1 MNPPTL
7 DDTEIVK
14 SLFQKPKS
22 LKLSELAIL
31 GLLSHTRL
39 SGYDIYKRFDRK
51 IDWIGSYLNFNKATV
66 YNTLTRMERK
76 GLIRVDEKI
85 EEEKKPPKY
94 LYELTDKGVER
105 LKNMLVSDSK
115 NFPFMLSNTYYDL
128 FFYHVFDREEIKEL
142 LEHRVK
148 QIDLL
153 IEIYRTYLIHNEGNI
168 FGFIYGSELRT
179 YEDTRDTLIKL
190 LKVIEERTIDE
201 LYDMRYVFD
210 GEKPPEIY
218 ELFGVEG

>member
-66 YNTLTRMERK
+66 YNTLTRMEKK

-85 EEEKKPPKY
+85 EAEKKPPKY

-148 QIDLL
+148 QIEFL
-153 IEIYRTYLIHNEGNI
+153 IEIYRTYLIHNEENI

-179 YEDTRDTLIKL
+179 YKDTRDTLMKL
-190 LKVIEERTIDE
+190 LKVIEEKTIDE

>member
-66 YNTLTRMERK
+66 YNTLTRMEKK

-94 LYELTDKGVER
+94 LYDLTDKGVER
-105 LKNMLVSDSK
+105 LKDMLVSDSK

-128 FFYHVFDREEIKEL
+128 FFYHVFDREEIKGF

-148 QIDLL
+148 QIKFL
-153 IEIYRTYLIHNEGNI
+153 IEIYKAYLIYNEGNI

-179 YEDTRDTLIKL
+179 YEDTLDTLTKL
-190 LKVIEERTIDE
+190 LKAIEERTLDD
-201 LYDMRYVFD
+201 LYDMKYVFD

>member
-1 MNPPTL
+1 MKPNVL
-7 DDTEIVK
+7 EDTEIVK

-31 GLLSHTRL
+31 GLLSHTRM

-51 IDWIGSYLNFNKATV
+51 IDWIGSYLKFNKATI
-66 YNTLTRMERK
+66 YNTLARMEKK

-94 LYELTDKGVER
+94 LYELTDEGVER
-105 LKNMLVSDSK
+105 LRNMLVSDSK

-128 FFYHVFDREEIKEL
+128 FFYHVFDKEEIREL

-148 QIDLL
+148 QIELL
-153 IEIYRTYLIHNEGNI
+153 IDIYRTYLIHNEGNI

-179 YEDTRDTLIKL
+179 YEDTRDTLMKL

-210 GEKPPEIY
+210 GRKPPEVY

>member
-1 MNPPTL
+1 MKPPTL

-14 SLFQKPKS
+14 NLFQKPKS

-66 YNTLTRMERK
+66 YNTLTRMEKK

-105 LKNMLVSDSK
+105 LKDMLVSDSK

-128 FFYHVFDREEIKEL
+128 FFYHVFDREEIKGF

-148 QIDLL
+148 QIKLL
-153 IEIYRTYLIHNEGNI
+153 IEIYKAYLIHNEGNI

-179 YEDTRDTLIKL
+179 YEDTLDTLTKL
-190 LKVIEERTIDE
+190 LKAIEERTLDD